1 MGRLHTNDPD
11 FDPLADEFDGDTAG
25 KANVKRDDE
34 FARMMESAGSQVF
47 ERLKTGEKVEGT
59 VLTIG
64 ETEIFLDVGQ
74 RAEGVVSVSEFSP
87 EERQALKPGSKL
99 TLYIASTKGG
109 SIELTKS
116 LSSRQT
122 TVDSLQSA
130 FETGI
135 PVEGK
140 VSGENKGGYIVDLP
154 GLKGFV
160 PFSQINIGPRQPSSE
175 YIGKTF
181 QFRVMRITGREAVLS
196 RTEILREAQE
206 SERAKILE
214 SLVVGQVTTAKVVGI
229 ESFGVFVDISG
240 GLTALVPQ
248 SEVSWRR
255 VLNSREVVTIGD
267 QVHVKIIRI
276 ENPPGTVK
284 PRIAASIK
292 QAEGDPFSVEVD
304 KLAVNQTVEGT
315 VTRLMAFGAFV
326 EIALGVEGLLH
337 ISEMSAKR
345 RVIQPGEI
353 VKVGDKIPV
362 LITAID
368 RVGRRL
374 SLSMKALQDDVLD
387 NDTKAKYLKQK
398 EAENEHRGVE
408 YSAPQGG
415 ASAFMDA
422 FSRAQQKPKPR
433 K

>member
-11 FDPLADEFDGDTAG
+11 FDTLADEFDGETAG

-229 ESFGVFVDISG
+229 ESIGVFVDISG

-248 SEVSWRR
+248 SE
-255 VLNSREVVTIGD
+255 
-267 QVHVKIIRI
+267 VHVKIIRI